1 MLVKHVDN
9 NENIHTETGYD
20 DAFHQLRSLYID
32 EVIKKCSLFST
43 RIKANISIEAMY
55 HLNQEIFR
63 TIHSIKGSSP
73 MYEIGIIG
81 NICHR
86 FEDLLSANTLVEN
99 VKNPEYTESLV
110 DFLELISA
118 TAFVEKKYNLM
129 PQG

>member
-1 MLVKHVDN
+1 MLVKHVDHN
-9 NENIHTETGYD
+9 KIISTEAGYD
-20 DAFHQLRSLYID
+20 DTFYQLRCCYID
-32 EVIKKCSLFST
+32 EIIKKCSLFST
-43 RIKANISIEAMY
+43 RVKANISIEDMY

-86 FEDLLSANTLVEN
+86 FEDLLSANTLIEN
-99 VKNPEYTESLV
+99 VKNPKYTERLV

-118 TAFVEKKYNLM
+118 TAFVEKNHTLM